1 MISIYNSGYFWER
14 HGLTQIFC
22 CNFYRFLKGLKSGV
36 VDGVEKLMRDCAASE
51 PLRRKSSFSHSHIFF
66 FFAYLAIVAALF
78 AQKIQK
84 PQKMINVEKYY
95 DVQISDENL
104 REKFVQLDL
113 DEGTNDFIKW

>member
-1 MISIYNSGYFWER
+1 MLLIYFIISIYNSLG
-14 HGLTQIFC
+14 IFC

-66 FFAYLAIVAALF
+66 LFAYLAIVAALF

-84 PQKMINVEKYY
+84 PQKMIKEMLGFRRAVTIR
-95 DVQISDENL
+95 DSPS
-104 REKFVQLDL
+104 
-113 DEGTNDFIKW
+113 GTRT